1 MLGNDHVFQK
11 TKQKNINDYIFIYE
25 HAKCAYRCHCNDA
38 QNKCSKKPINF
49 KQFIKFLMHSLV
61 SKFQKKEK
69 KGQSPV
75 IKSACFI
82 VCVLKALCSNDLF
95 WL

>member
-1 MLGNDHVFQK
+1 
-11 TKQKNINDYIFIYE
+11 
-25 HAKCAYRCHCNDA
+25 
-38 QNKCSKKPINF
+38 
-49 KQFIKFLMHSLV
+49 MHSLV

>member
-1 MLGNDHVFQK
+1 
-11 TKQKNINDYIFIYE
+11 
-25 HAKCAYRCHCNDA
+25 
-38 QNKCSKKPINF
+38 
-49 KQFIKFLMHSLV
+49 MHSLV

-75 IKSACFI
+75 IKSAYFI

>member
-1 MLGNDHVFQK
+1 MNMPNVHIDATVTMHKINVA
-11 TKQKNINDYIFIYE
+11 KNPY
-25 HAKCAYRCHCNDA
+25 
-38 QNKCSKKPINF
+38 NF